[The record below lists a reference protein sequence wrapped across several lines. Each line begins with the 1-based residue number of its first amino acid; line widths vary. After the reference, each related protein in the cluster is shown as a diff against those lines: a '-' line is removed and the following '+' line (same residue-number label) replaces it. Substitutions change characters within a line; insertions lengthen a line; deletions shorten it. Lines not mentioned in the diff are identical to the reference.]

1 LHIFLDYNTSSG
13 IIPFVS
19 TPARTILSF
28 FSQPCYY
35 YFGEVCMDK
44 ILLVENDPVIS
55 DLIARQALQGAN
67 YQTVVVGEASAAIT
81 RVMQQAPDVIIADL
95 SLPGLSTQDMII
107 ALTSQNIHTPVIA
120 LARQG
125 DDTHITQ
132 AFRLGASD
140 LLIWPFKET
149 EVVTVVERALKQTH
163 ASQEREMLARKL
175 KETNVELQQR
185 VRELTTIYN
194 IGKAVTSI
202 TDQTLLFEKI
212 LDGATRVT
220 RSDLGWFLL
229 SEDESNKFR
238 LTAQRNLPDSLAH
251 YINQPWD
258 DGISSLVSMSG
269 ETLTIHGDP
278 LKRFK
283 VSTLGESAMVTP
295 IKAQKQV
302 IGLLVVMRKKPE
314 PFVDS
319 EQHLLEAVAD
329 YASISLINARLF
341 QAIEKRAQ
349 TLQRVANSAQIG
361 EKITNEMLEVVKT
374 TMRGHLNETYRSL
387 EKLAKT
393 PLARWHANQRQELAN
408 VEEQIKKLNQIT
420 EAIQPLP
427 ITDAAHVA
435 GQINLNDLVV
445 KSISQFQHFAQQNHV
460 SLVAETAEKAL
471 PVRVDGLQISQ
482 VMNGLISN
490 AIKYSRPG
498 GQVNICVERSND
510 GQAQVSVTD
519 TGVGIKDKQLATIFE
534 NKDDAKSKSSR
545 FGGLGVHLP
554 LIKELIIGNQ
564 GKIWAE
570 SHPEQGTT
578 FTFVLPIAK

>member
-1 LHIFLDYNTSSG
+1 
-13 IIPFVS
+13 
-19 TPARTILSF
+19 
-28 FSQPCYY
+28 
-35 YFGEVCMDK
+35 MDK
-44 ILLVENDPVIS
+44 ILVVENDPVIS
-55 DLIARQALQGAN
+55 DLIARQVLQAAN
-67 YQTVVVGEASAAIT
+67 FETVVVGEASAAIT

-95 SLPGLSTQDMII
+95 SLPGLSAQDMIV
-107 ALTSQNIHTPVIA
+107 ALTAQNIHTPVIA

-140 LLIWPFKET
+140 LLIWPFQEA
-149 EVVTVVERALKQTH
+149 EVLTVVERALKQTH

-202 TDQTLLFEKI
+202 TDQSLLFDKI

-229 SEDESNKFR
+229 SEDDSAKFR
-238 LTAQRNLPDSLAH
+238 LTAQRDLPASLSQ

-283 VSTLGESAMVTP
+283 VASLGQSAMVTP

-314 PFVDS
+314 PFVES

-349 TLQRVANSAQIG
+349 TLQRVANSAQVG
-361 EKITNEMLEVVKT
+361 ERVTNEMLEVVKT
-374 TMRGHLNETYRSL
+374 TMRGHLNETYRAL

-393 PLARWHANQRQELAN
+393 PMARWHASQRQELAR

-420 EAIQPLP
+420 DAIQPLP
-427 ITDAAHVA
+427 STDAAHFVD
-435 GQINLNDLVV
+435 QINLNELVV
-445 KSISQFQHFAQQNHV
+445 KSVNLSQHIAQQNHV
-460 SLVAETAEKAL
+460 TIIAETGEKNL
-471 PVRVDGLQISQ
+471 PVRVDSLQITQ

-490 AIKYSRPG
+490 AIKFSRPG
-498 GQVNICVERSND
+498 GQVTVRVERSNN
-510 GQAQVSVTD
+510 GQAQVSVID
-519 TGVGIKDKQLATIFE
+519 TGIGIKEKQLATIFE
-534 NKDDAKSKSSR
+534 SKDDTDSKTNR

-554 LIKELIIGNQ
+554 LVKELVIGNQ

-570 SHPEQGTT
+570 SRYEQGTT

>member
-1 LHIFLDYNTSSG
+1 
-13 IIPFVS
+13 
-19 TPARTILSF
+19 
-28 FSQPCYY
+28 
-35 YFGEVCMDK
+35 MDK
-44 ILLVENDPVIS
+44 ILVVENDPVIS
-55 DLIARQALQGAN
+55 DLIARQALQAAN
-67 YQTVVVGEASAAIT
+67 YQTAVVGEASAAIT
-81 RVMQQAPDVIIADL
+81 QVMQQAPDVIIADL

-140 LLIWPFKET
+140 LLIWPFKEA
-149 EVVTVVERALKQTH
+149 EVLTVVERALKQTH

-202 TDQTLLFEKI
+202 TDQSLLFEKI

-229 SEDESNKFR
+229 SEDGSNKFQ
-238 LTAQRNLPDSLAH
+238 LTAQRDLPSSLAH

-283 VSTLGESAMVTP
+283 VATLGQSAMVTP

-314 PFVDS
+314 PFVES

-349 TLQRVANSAQIG
+349 SLQRVANSAQIG

-374 TMRGHLNETYRSL
+374 TLRGHLNETYRSL

-393 PLARWHANQRQELAN
+393 PMGRWHANQRQALSN
-408 VEEQIKKLNQIT
+408 VEAQIKKLNQIT
-420 EAIQPLP
+420 DAIQPLP
-427 ITDAAHVA
+427 TSDSAHQT
-435 GQINLNDLVV
+435 GKIDLNDLVL
-445 KSISQFQHFAQQNHV
+445 KSVNRFQHFAQQNHV
-460 SLVAETAEKAL
+460 SLVAETTEKTM
-471 PVRVDGLQISQ
+471 PVRVDSLQITQ
-482 VMNGLISN
+482 VMYGLLSN
-490 AIKYSRPG
+490 AIKYSKPG
-498 GQVNICVERSND
+498 GQVDILVERSDN

-519 TGVGIKDKQLATIFE
+519 TGVGMKEKQLTSIFE
-534 NKDDAKSKSSR
+534 ARDASKNNTKR
-545 FGGLGVHLP
+545 FGGLGIHLP
-554 LIKELIIGNQ
+554 LINELVIGNQ
-564 GKIWAE
+564 GKIWAD
-570 SHPEQGTT
+570 SRLEQGTT
-578 FTFVLPIAK
+578 FSFILPIVK

>member
-1 LHIFLDYNTSSG
+1 
-13 IIPFVS
+13 
-19 TPARTILSF
+19 
-28 FSQPCYY
+28 
-35 YFGEVCMDK
+35 MDK
-44 ILLVENDPVIS
+44 ILVVENDPVIS
-55 DLIARQALQGAN
+55 DLIARQALQAAN
-67 YQTVVVGEASAAIT
+67 YQTAVVGEASAAIT
-81 RVMQQAPDVIIADL
+81 QVMQQAPDVIIADL

-140 LLIWPFKET
+140 LLIWPFKEA
-149 EVVTVVERALKQTH
+149 EVLTVVERALKQTH

-202 TDQTLLFEKI
+202 TDQSLLFEKI

-229 SEDESNKFR
+229 GEDGSNKFR
-238 LTAQRNLPDSLAH
+238 LTAQRDLPSSLAH

-283 VSTLGESAMVTP
+283 VATLGQSAMVTP

-302 IGLLVVMRKKPE
+302 IGLLVVMRKKSE
-314 PFVDS
+314 PFVES

-393 PLARWHANQRQELAN
+393 PMGRWHANQRQALSN
-408 VEEQIKKLNQIT
+408 VEAQIKKLNQIT
-420 EAIQPLP
+420 DAIQPLP
-427 ITDAAHVA
+427 TTDSTHQT
-435 GQINLNDLVV
+435 GKTDLNDLVL
-445 KSISQFQHFAQQNHV
+445 KSVNRFQHFAQQNHV
-460 SLVAETAEKAL
+460 SLVAETAEKTM
-471 PVRVDGLQISQ
+471 PVRVDSLQITQ
-482 VMNGLISN
+482 VMYGLLSN
-490 AIKYSRPG
+490 AIKFSNPG
-498 GQVNICVERSND
+498 GQVDILVERSDN

-519 TGVGIKDKQLATIFE
+519 TGVGMKEKQLTRIFE
-534 NKDDAKSKSSR
+534 PKDASKSNTKR

-554 LIKELIIGNQ
+554 LINELIIGNQ
-564 GKIWAE
+564 GKMWAE
-570 SHPEQGTT
+570 SRLEQGTT
-578 FTFVLPIAK
+578 FTFVLPIVK

>member
-1 LHIFLDYNTSSG
+1 
-13 IIPFVS
+13 
-19 TPARTILSF
+19 
-28 FSQPCYY
+28 
-35 YFGEVCMDK
+35 MDK

-55 DLIARQALQGAN
+55 DLIVRQALQAAN
-67 YQTVVVGEASAAIT
+67 FETVVVGEASAAIT

-107 ALTSQNIHTPVIA
+107 ALASQNIHTPVIA

-125 DDTHITQ
+125 DDTRITQ

-140 LLIWPFKET
+140 LLIWPFNET
-149 EVVTVVERALKQTH
+149 EVLAVVARALKQTH
-163 ASQEREMLARKL
+163 ASQEREMLARRL

-202 TDQTLLFEKI
+202 TDQSLLFEKI

-220 RSDLGWFLL
+220 HSDLGWFLL
-229 SEDESNKFR
+229 GEDGGNKFR
-238 LTAQRNLPDSLAH
+238 LTAQRNLPDALAQH
-251 YINQPWD
+251 INQPWD

-269 ETLTIHGDP
+269 ETLTIHGGP

-283 VSTLGESAMVTP
+283 VASLGESAMVTP

-302 IGLLVVMRKKPE
+302 IGLLVVMRKKSE
-314 PFVDS
+314 PFMES
-319 EQHLLEAVAD
+319 EQHLLEALAD

-341 QAIEKRAQ
+341 QAVEKRAQ
-349 TLQRVANSAQIG
+349 TLQRAANSAQIG

-374 TMRGHLNETYRSL
+374 TLRGHLNETYRSL

-408 VEEQIKKLNQIT
+408 VEEQLKKLNQIT

-427 ITDAAHVA
+427 ITNPAQVRA
-435 GQINLNDLVV
+435 QTNLNDLVI
-445 KSISQFQHFAQQNHV
+445 KSVNYFQHFAQQNHV
-460 SLVAETAEKAL
+460 SLVVETPEKPIA
-471 PVRVDGLQISQ
+471 VRADSLQISQ
-482 VMNGLISN
+482 VMNGLLSN

-498 GQVNICVERSND
+498 GQVTVQVERAGN
-510 GQAQVSVTD
+510 GQAQVSIRD
-519 TGVGIKDKQLATIFE
+519 TGTGIYEKQLAAIFE
-534 NKDDAKSKSSR
+534 PKDDDKPKTLR

-554 LIKELIIGNQ
+554 LIEELIIGNQ

-570 SHPEQGTT
+570 SRPEQGTT
-578 FTFVLPIAK
+578 FTFVLPIA

>member
-1 LHIFLDYNTSSG
+1 
-13 IIPFVS
+13 
-19 TPARTILSF
+19 
-28 FSQPCYY
+28 
-35 YFGEVCMDK
+35 MDK
-44 ILLVENDPVIS
+44 ILIVENDPVIS
-55 DLIARQALQGAN
+55 DLIARQVLQAAN

-95 SLPGLSTQDMII
+95 SLPGLSAQDMII
-107 ALTSQNIHTPVIA
+107 ALTAQNIHTPVIA

-140 LLIWPFKET
+140 LLIWPFKEA
-149 EVVTVVERALKQTH
+149 EVLAVVERALKQTR

-202 TDQTLLFEKI
+202 TDQSLLFEKI

-238 LTAQRNLPDSLAH
+238 LTAQRNLPASLSQ

-283 VSTLGESAMVTP
+283 VATLGQSAMVTP

-314 PFVDS
+314 PFVES

-349 TLQRVANSAQIG
+349 TLQRVANSAQVG
-361 EKITNEMLEVVKT
+361 EKISNEMMGVVKT
-374 TMRGHLNETYRSL
+374 TMREHLNETYRAL

-393 PLARWHANQRQELAN
+393 PMARWHASQRQELAH

-420 EAIQPLP
+420 EAIQPSP
-427 ITDAAHVA
+427 STDAAHFA
-435 GQINLNDLVV
+435 DQINLNELVV
-445 KSISQFQHFAQQNHV
+445 KAVNLSQHIAQQNHV
-460 SLVAETAEKAL
+460 TIVAETDEKNM
-471 PVRVDGLQISQ
+471 PVHVDSLQISQ
-482 VMNGLISN
+482 AMNGLISN
-490 AIKYSRPG
+490 AIKFSRPG
-498 GQVNICVERSND
+498 GQVTVRVDRSND
-510 GQAQVSVTD
+510 GQAQVSVID
-519 TGVGIKDKQLATIFE
+519 TGIGIKEKQLAAIFE
-534 NKDDAKSKSSR
+534 SKEDPKLKTNR

-554 LIKELIIGNQ
+554 LVKELVTGNQ

-570 SHPEQGTT
+570 SRSEQGTT